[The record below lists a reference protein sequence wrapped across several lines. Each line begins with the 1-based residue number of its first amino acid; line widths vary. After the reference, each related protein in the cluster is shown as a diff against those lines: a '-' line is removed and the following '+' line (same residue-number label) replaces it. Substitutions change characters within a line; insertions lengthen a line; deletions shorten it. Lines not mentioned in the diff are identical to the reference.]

1 MCVSVCVCVCVCMC
15 VSVCVCMHECGRC
28 LAAAGIKCEGRA
40 TCASQCEGRATCA
53 SQCEGHA
60 IHPMVDLY
68 HTESIT
74 VMGHTMTIA
83 SLVPQDYTHTMLL
96 NSFTSPV

>member
-1 MCVSVCVCVCVCMC
+1 
-15 VSVCVCMHECGRC
+15 MHECGRC
-28 LAAAGIKCEGRA
+28 LGGIAQLQVLSVKVVLHVPV
-40 TCASQCEGRATCA
+40 SVKV
-53 SQCEGHA
+53 
-60 IHPMVDLY
+60 MLY
-68 HTESIT
+68 IPWSTFTTESIT